1 MKGITI
7 YFNPSACPDD
17 SDNAPDHVVGDD
29 ACEDTT
35 PKDSSP
41 DRENRAVPYIGPAV
55 AVHITALLSLPL
67 LRGGA
72 GNLGTL
78 NRSVLRNPCGGT

>member
-1 MKGITI
+1 MKGMTI
-7 YFNPSACPDD
+7 YVKQSAGPDD
-17 SDNAPDHVVGDD
+17 SDNAPELVVADD

-35 PKDSSP
+35 PKASSP
-41 DRENRAVPYIGPAV
+41 DRENRVLPYIGPTV

-67 LRGGA
+67 LHGGG

-78 NRSVLRNPCGGT
+78 NRSVLRTPCGGT